1 MPEGAPIGKITI
13 IPRGQAGGFT
23 RWQQEDKTYATQE
36 QLESQIA
43 AAMGG
48 RVAEVLKIGDVT
60 TGASN
65 DFEQATNIAR
75 EMVMRLG
82 MSDKLSNRS
91 FGKRQGGAVFL
102 GKEMSEERDYS
113 LKTEEIIDSEINR
126 ILKEAEK
133 NAKNILTKYDKELE
147 KIANFLLKYETI
159 ESDQFLAI
167 LEGKNP
173 LQKKQVKKESQSNSD
188 NEKKNINKQEDL
200 PGAEPQTM

>member
-1 MPEGAPIGKITI
+1 
-13 IPRGQAGGFT
+13 
-23 RWQQEDKTYATQE
+23 
-36 QLESQIA
+36 
-43 AAMGG
+43 
-48 RVAEVLKIGDVT
+48 
-60 TGASN
+60 
-65 DFEQATNIAR
+65 
-75 EMVMRLG
+75 MRLG

-126 ILKEAEK
+126 ILKDAEK

-188 NEKKNINKQEDL
+188 DEKKNINKQEDL